1 MSTNAAFK
9 LQDAGF
15 TRQQVEAL
23 DDFMGSQAAS
33 KADLLETEHRLD
45 VRIARIEGDL
55 TLLKWMMGLVIAG
68 IASLVIKSFF

>member
-23 DDFMGSQAAS
+23 DDFMGSQVAS
-33 KADLLETEHRLD
+33 KVDLLETEHRLD